1 MRKDVF
7 NQLSANLRG
16 SVITPESS
24 EYDAAR
30 KVYNGMIDRRPA
42 AIARCADVADVRTA
56 VNFARQAAMRTVQC
70 IRRSTLRRGE
80 PSVDALKCSAGIDS

>member
-1 MRKDVF
+1 MPKDVF

-56 VNFARQAAMRTVQC
+56 VNFARVIDLSPMKGSGS
-70 IRRSTLRRGE
+70 IRPQRRCGQRRAVLRR
-80 PSVDALKCSAGIDS
+80 I

>member
-56 VNFARQAAMRTVQC
+56 DLL
-70 IRRSTLRRGE
+70 IRL
-80 PSVDALKCSAGIDS
+80 